1 MIYFLKASLIIF
13 SFYFFYLIQKN
24 IDLFYKY
31 LFYSIISFSF
41 FSYCTKFFQFDL
53 SSEIINLRFLI
64 IFACCFIIFFVFN
77 KKQFSKNSILLIVI
91 LLNIISLTFII
102 FINYDAYSRP
112 INDNFVSGNRNPKNF
127 FIFFTF
133 FINSVIFTKI
143 NQLNF
148 KKLFLFLIQI
158 LICFY
163 IFKYAN
169 IYTKLVLLISIT
181 FFFSLFIL
189 KKKIVMQIINASFFF
204 LFFLICLIVLLLITG
219 TFQDAVYFVYY
230 NFLNNLANLT
240 NVPAKDIC
248 WELTIKEHDLDLVYI
263 LHQKYPLHCWQF
275 DESYFSFLWELWLSI
290 MLRSYYFTEVFNN
303 FGSLNDILFGLEN
316 SNIIFASGIFA
327 HNSFFDLLLKFG
339 IFVFAL
345 TILFLFKIF
354 KDLSINNDFYASIFL
369 LSILIAMNLDDY
381 LFGHRFEFTIIIWL
395 IIGLITNRNFK
406 NLKL

>member
-1 MIYFLKASLIIF
+1 
-13 SFYFFYLIQKN
+13 
-24 IDLFYKY
+24 
-31 LFYSIISFSF
+31 
-41 FSYCTKFFQFDL
+41 
-53 SSEIINLRFLI
+53 
-64 IFACCFIIFFVFN
+64 
-77 KKQFSKNSILLIVI
+77 
-91 LLNIISLTFII
+91 
-102 FINYDAYSRP
+102 
-112 INDNFVSGNRNPKNF
+112 
-127 FIFFTF
+127 
-133 FINSVIFTKI
+133 
-143 NQLNF
+143 
-148 KKLFLFLIQI
+148 
-158 LICFY
+158 
-163 IFKYAN
+163 
-169 IYTKLVLLISIT
+169 
-181 FFFSLFIL
+181 
-189 KKKIVMQIINASFFF
+189 MQIINASFFF